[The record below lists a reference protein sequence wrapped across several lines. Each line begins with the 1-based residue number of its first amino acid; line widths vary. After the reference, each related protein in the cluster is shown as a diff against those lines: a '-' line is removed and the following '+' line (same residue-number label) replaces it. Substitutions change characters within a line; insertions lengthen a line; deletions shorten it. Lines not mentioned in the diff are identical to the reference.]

1 MVISEKIDELLKK
14 DLTGIGSTKRNPEK
28 VQMLKEQHQKMQE
41 YFEGKSVKV
50 KLLLNTGFNTAGDI
64 ILEGDNIIID
74 DKDILNIFLDGTAY
88 INFYVEDNKLRVQLA
103 HADLITEEKKF
114 ERQSSTEIMSKE
126 ELADA
131 IRQWSGESKKVLE
144 FGDDYAI
151 YDEECTIRHNSLFW
165 YIISEVAEI
174 RITKLNN
181 QRIRVEFSV
190 GNQ

>member
-1 MVISEKIDELLKK
+1 MVISDKIDELLKK
-14 DLTGIGSTKRNPEK
+14 DLMGIGSTKRNPEK
-28 VQMLKEQHQKMQE
+28 VQMLKEQHQKIQK

-64 ILEGDNIIID
+64 ILEGDNIVID

-88 INFYVEDNKLRVQLA
+88 INFYVEDNRLRVQLA

-151 YDEECTIRHNSLFW
+151 YDEECTICHNSLFW
-165 YIISEVAEI
+165 YIISEVAGI
-174 RITKLNN
+174 KITKLSN
-181 QRIRVEFSV
+181 QRVRIEFSV